1 MPVSMATKLCATTAP
16 EMDPVAIEKDGNEKK
31 QQEQEYEMEYRKH
44 EWPSL
49 YSNPDFLVLYV
60 SDDGN
65 MTLIRPA
72 DTLEHRKAMEKQ
84 QGHYALSHLWGNAKD
99 YPYWEVGDFIQDW
112 DGAPVEP
119 IPMRPE
125 KRNTLLALLKAYPGY
140 WWIDVLCA
148 RVDTPLVIMG
158 SIYRSCKTCFA
169 LLDCS
174 IETIHRLSKRHLLP
188 TRNDIFTTLLTL
200 YKAMLKAA
208 NDDLDESSAFN
219 LVSPA
224 AGAYLEKLMSYQDEI
239 QAMRDLL
246 GCRWFSR
253 IWTLQELV
261 LPTKLVILTESY
273 QDNEDVDIHQDQAEF
288 DIINDVINVLQIEE
302 FVDYLDDATRMVYER
317 GKSLNN
323 VWHTCPIALT
333 LIYGIT

>member
-1 MPVSMATKLCATTAP
+1 MSISMATTVCATTTP
-16 EMDPVAIEKDGNEKK
+16 EADPPVPIQEEKK
-31 QQEQEYEMEYRKH
+31 QQEQEYEIEYRKH

-60 SDDGN
+60 SDDGT

-72 DTLEHRKAMEKQ
+72 DTPEHRKAMEKQ
-84 QGHYALSHLWGNAKD
+84 QGHYALSHVWGNAKD
-99 YPYWEVGDFIQDW
+99 YPYWDVGEFIQDW

-125 KRNTLLALLKAYPGY
+125 KRNMLLALLKAYPGY

-169 LLDCS
+169 LLDCT
-174 IETIHRLSKRHLLP
+174 IETIHRLSKKHLMP
-188 TRNDIFTTLLTL
+188 IRNDIFTTLLEL
-200 YKAMLKAA
+200 YKAMLKSA
-208 NDDLDESSAFN
+208 NDDDLDETSAFN

-224 AGAYLEKLMSYQDEI
+224 AVAYLEKLMSYQDEI

-273 QDNEDVDIHQDQAEF
+273 QDDDVDIYQDQAEF
-288 DIINDVINVLQIEE
+288 ESINDIINVLQIDE
-302 FVDYLDDATRMVYER
+302 FVDYLDDATRVVYER
-317 GKSLNN
+317 GESLNE
-323 VWHTCPIALT
+323 
-333 LIYGIT
+333 

>member
-1 MPVSMATKLCATTAP
+1 MTISMATTVCATITP
-16 EMDPVAIEKDGNEKK
+16 EADPPVSIQEDDDEKK
-31 QQEQEYEMEYRKH
+31 QQEQEYEIEYRKH

-60 SDDGN
+60 REDGN

-72 DTLEHRKAMEKQ
+72 DTPEHREAMEKQ
-84 QGHYALSHLWGNAKD
+84 QGHYALSHVWGNAKD
-99 YPYWEVGDFIQDW
+99 YPYWDVGEFIQDW

-125 KRNTLLALLKAYPGY
+125 KRNMVLALLKAYPGY

-169 LLDCS
+169 LLDCT
-174 IETIHRLSKRHLLP
+174 IETIHRLSKRHLMP
-188 TRNDIFTTLLTL
+188 IRNDIFTTLLEL
-200 YKAMLKAA
+200 YKAMLKAT
-208 NDDLDESSAFN
+208 NDDLDEPSAFK
-219 LVSPA
+219 LISPVA
-224 AGAYLEKLMSYQDEI
+224 VAYLEKLMSYQGEI

-273 QDNEDVDIHQDQAEF
+273 QDDDDIYQDQAEF
-288 DIINDVINVLQIEE
+288 ESINDIINVLQIEE
-302 FVDYLDDATRMVYER
+302 FADYLDDATRVVYER
-317 GKSLNN
+317 GKSSN
-323 VWHTCPIALT
+323 V
-333 LIYGIT
+333 